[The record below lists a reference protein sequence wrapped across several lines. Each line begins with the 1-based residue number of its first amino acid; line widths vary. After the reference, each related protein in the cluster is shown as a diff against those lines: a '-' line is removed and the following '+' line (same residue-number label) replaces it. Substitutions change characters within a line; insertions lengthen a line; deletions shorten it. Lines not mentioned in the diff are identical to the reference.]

1 MLSKP
6 HKSQQLER
14 EALLSSGWWNN
25 TCSSDHQHHCK
36 WDGITCNSAASITK
50 ICLDNKSIKGE
61 LGHFNFSCFLQTLE
75 SFSVWR
81 NNLSGNIPSQI
92 AALSKLQR
100 LDLGGNNLSG
110 ARYKL

>member
-1 MLSKP
+1 MLNMRRSIEQRLMEQYIA
-6 HKSQQLER
+6 SGMVYTF
-14 EALLSSGWWNN
+14 SSY
-25 TCSSDHQHHCK
+25 HQHHCK

-50 ICLDNKSIKGE
+50 ICLDNKGIKGE
-61 LGHFNFSCFLQTLE
+61 LGHFNFTCFLQTLE

-81 NNLSGNIPSQI
+81 NNLSVNIPSQI

-100 LDLGGNNLSG
+100 LDLGGNNLSS